1 MIYKKIADF
10 PAKSIGSYTGNEL
23 FLISD
28 IAYNAKVKSS
38 ELKQFY
44 LETASYIA
52 NSGNISIKAGINGTG
67 SVNFSSSVNI
77 TGDVSILG
85 VLNVTAVNQINVS
98 DLYVRDKLIV
108 LNSSGSNLTATGSG
122 ITVSGSSGT
131 VSSVLFDPA
140 LTSKWKIDGKQIV
153 TVSDAQTLT
162 NKVLN
167 STQITGSVTLSG
179 SLDTFGIRNVRLT
192 SVSGASPVIPLTNEY
207 ILVNS
212 SNGTASLSPCVGMS
226 GRIVTVKNLTTGDCM
241 ISASA
246 GELIDR
252 ENSYTL
258 EMDDAIQFIGSASV
272 WYTFAY
278 SPASEIII
286 M

>member
-10 PAKSIGSYTGNEL
+10 PTKSIGSYTGNEL
-23 FLISD
+23 LLISD
-28 IAYNAKVKSS
+28 TVYNAKIKTS
-38 ELKQFY
+38 ELKQFF
-44 LETASYIA
+44 LESASYIA
-52 NSGNISIKAGINGTG
+52 NSGNISIKAGINGTE

-85 VLNVTAVNQINVS
+85 VLNVTEVNQINVS

-140 LTSKWKIDGKQIV
+140 LPSKWKIDGKQIV

-179 SLDTFGIRNVRLT
+179 SLDTFGIRNIKFT
-192 SVSGASPVIPLTNEY
+192 SLSGASPVVPLTNEY
-207 ILVNS
+207 VLLNS
-212 SNGTASLSPCVGMS
+212 SNGTASLSPCAGMT
-226 GRIVTVKNLTTGDCM
+226 GRVITIKNLTPGDCM
-241 ISASA
+241 ISASS

-278 SPASEIII
+278 SPASEVIIT
-286 M
+286 